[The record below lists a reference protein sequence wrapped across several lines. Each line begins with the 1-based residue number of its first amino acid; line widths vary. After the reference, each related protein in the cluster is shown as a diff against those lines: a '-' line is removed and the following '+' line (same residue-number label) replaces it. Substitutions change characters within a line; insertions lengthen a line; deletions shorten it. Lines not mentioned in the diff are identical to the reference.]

1 MEAVRKLAEVVGHT
15 VTVRLPDTFSATRV
29 EVIVLPL
36 EDVADLSVSPKGPAK
51 RRTPP
56 PELAGTILLDD
67 LIAPAVPTG
76 EWDATR

>member
-36 EDVADLSVSPKGPAK
+36 EDVADSSVSPKGPAK

-67 LIAPAVPTG
+67 LITPAVPAG
-76 EWDATR
+76 EWDATQ